1 MLLEFLRFEEIDS
14 RKDTI
19 KNAHA
24 RTCQWLLRHTKYK
37 TWNEN
42 EQRSQHH
49 GFLWI
54 SGKPGAGKST
64 IMKFAFQKMKST
76 ARLRKFIAASFFFNA
91 RGAMLEKSVLGM
103 YRSLLLQ
110 LLEGY
115 PDLQAVLDNPD
126 LVSPNQD
133 KCPPLDVLKELLFNA
148 IMDLHDRPFVCF
160 IDALDECDEQQ
171 ALDMVRYF
179 EELAEESTSKGI
191 PFRVCFS
198 SRHYPYIVIKRGI
211 RLTLED
217 QPGHA
222 DDMEAYVK
230 SHLRVE
236 NDILCDELR
245 QEILNKAAG
254 VFMWTVLVVQ
264 IVNGEEQRGG
274 LGPKERLAE
283 LPSDLSKLFKN
294 IIQRDAKNV
303 QHLVLTTLLI
313 LYAKRPL
320 HPDEFRHALSFGL
333 HQKGV
338 AVDWPI
344 ANITSLDRDSRA
356 KTLEKC
362 VVGCSKGLAEVTKST
377 KPTVQFIH
385 ESVRD
390 FLIKDKGLLELCA
403 DLGVDFESSGHD
415 RLKQCCYAY
424 LNDGLLRSS
433 VDELE
438 QSGDISK
445 EEKRVIQEKYPFLK
459 YATQH
464 VLHHAN
470 AAAKGIS
477 QDEFLSNFSIPNW
490 ARAANIFKQHKIRRY
505 TPNASMLYI
514 LADGGH
520 SKLIRT
526 RPKGDLHLRVPGER
540 YKYVLFAAL
549 ANSNSGAVAA
559 LFNLSSNIH
568 NGVDITQGFGRA
580 KDLRCY
586 EKRTPL
592 SWAAQEGRIEM
603 VDLLLQSG
611 APVDEKDAR
620 DRTPLSCACETGMGD
635 IVRLLIRHGADV
647 NARNTK
653 GESALGWACLNSRLN
668 VAKFLI
674 KKGATVDI
682 RDMHDETPLFRTA
695 RNCDE
700 RIARIL
706 IDNGADLNALDK
718 KRNTPLFVVARRYMN
733 FRKAYRTSYANDDLA
748 PREPAAICNLLLDH
762 GADINA
768 INNDGRTPLSTNLKH
783 YHQADVARLLIA
795 KRANVNTRDKTGR
808 TPLSFAVS
816 FGDAAITELLL
827 ENGADPNIGD
837 LDGLSPLHEA
847 AFRGSV
853 NKCILLIRHGARV
866 NSRDKLGETPLS
878 GSTAFRKGAGRVVK
892 FLLENGANPNIG
904 DSHGSSPLHQA
915 AAALRGNVNMCKL
928 LIENGADL
936 NAKDQYGSTPLH
948 RAARYGLADKCM
960 LLIEH
965 GAEPNARDKNK
976 STPLHAAARD
986 GYADVCM
993 LLVENG
999 AEVDIKR
1006 RDGLTPIDVAAEKG
1020 HQAVAD
1026 MMMQNGAGK
1035 PTKIC

>member
-1 MLLEFLRFEEIDS
+1 
-14 RKDTI
+14 
-19 KNAHA
+19 
-24 RTCQWLLRHTKYK
+24 
-37 TWNEN
+37 
-42 EQRSQHH
+42 
-49 GFLWI
+49 
-54 SGKPGAGKST
+54 
-64 IMKFAFQKMKST
+64 MKFAFQKMKSA
-76 ARLRKFIAASFFFNA
+76 ARSRKFIAASFFFNA
-91 RGAMLEKSVLGM
+91 RGALLEKSVIGM

-171 ALDMVRYF
+171 VLDMVRYF

-211 RLTLED
+211 RLILED

-236 NDILCDELR
+236 NDILCQELR
-245 QEILNKAAG
+245 HEILNKAAG
-254 VFMWTVLVVQ
+254 VFMWTVLVVD
-264 IVNGEEQRGG
+264 IVNDEEQCGG

-283 LPSDLSKLFKN
+283 LPSDLSELFKN

-303 QHLVLTTLLI
+303 QHLVLATLLI

-362 VVGCSKGLAEVTKST
+362 VVGCSKGLAEITKST

-433 VDELE
+433 VDELG

-445 EEKRVIQEKYPFLK
+445 EEKRIIQEKYPFLK

-470 AAAKGIS
+470 AAAKGVS

-490 ARAANIFKQHKIRRY
+490 ARTANIFKQHKIRRY
-505 TPNASMLYI
+505 TPNASILYI

-520 SKLIRT
+520 SELIRT
-526 RPKGDLHLRVPGER
+526 RPKVDLHLRVPGER
-540 YKYVLFAAL
+540 YEYVLFAAL
-549 ANSNSGAVAA
+549 ANSNSDVVAA
-559 LFNLSSNIH
+559 LLNLPSTIH

-580 KDLRCY
+580 RDLRGY

-603 VDLLLQSG
+603 AELLLQSG
-611 APVDEKDAR
+611 APVDELDER
-620 DRTPLSCACETGMGD
+620 DRTPLSSACETGMKD
-635 IVRLLIRHGADV
+635 IARLLIRHGADV
-647 NARNTK
+647 NARNTN
-653 GESALGWACLNSRLN
+653 GESALGWACLNCHLD

-682 RDMHDETPLFRTA
+682 RDMHDETPLFWAA
-695 RNCDE
+695 RDCDE

-706 IDNGADLNALDK
+706 IDNGADVNALNK
-718 KRNTPLFVVARRYMN
+718 QRNTPLFVVAETRMTPN
-733 FRKAYRTSYANDDLA
+733 AYKTGWVYSWE
-748 PREPAAICNLLLDH
+748 PRNEPGPVCNLLIDR

-768 INNDGRTPLSTNLKH
+768 VDSYGRTPLWISI
-783 YHQADVARLLIA
+783 YDGRYDVARLLIA
-795 KRANVNTRDKTGR
+795 QRPNVNTRSEGGR
-808 TPLSFAVS
+808 SPLSCAVS

-827 ENGADPNIGD
+827 QNGADPNLGD
-837 LDGLSPLHEA
+837 SYALLPLHE
-847 AFRGSV
+847 
-853 NKCILLIRHGARV
+853 
-866 NSRDKLGETPLS
+866 
-878 GSTAFRKGAGRVVK
+878 VVY
-892 FLLENGANPNIG
+892 L
-904 DSHGSSPLHQA
+904 Q
-915 AAALRGNVNMCKL
+915 NV
-928 LIENGADL
+928 
-936 NAKDQYGSTPLH
+936 
-948 RAARYGLADKCM
+948 DKCM

-965 GAEPNARDKNK
+965 GAETNARDKNG
-976 STPLHAAARD
+976 STPLHCAAYY
-986 GYADVCM
+986 GNADMCM

-999 AEVDIKR
+999 AEVNIEDCG
-1006 RDGLTPIDVAAEKG
+1006 GLTPIDIATRRG
-1020 HQAVAD
+1020 HQSVVD
-1026 MMMQNGAGK
+1026 MMMQKGARK
-1035 PTKIC
+1035 AD